1 MSERRPQAEPAPVTG
16 DEAPAPWPAGSWLPR
31 ALVLSALLHAL
42 LWGVGAL
49 ATGGGSDRRG
59 PDDLVDIELA
69 PPPPKAETLPK
80 EKAVAPETVA
90 AAPAPPPEPEAA
102 GGPRDAGPDAGP
114 DARPDAA
121 PDARPRRR
129 RKPDAGPD
137 AAADAAVDAGADAG
151 EPDATAYALL
161 DAGRATDAAT
171 DAGTDAAGDGAL
183 ASVTDAATS
192 DGGVAA
198 LAPEEG
204 LGDTPT
210 SAGTAANLLAYFPKG
225 HLVTVLVRFDRLR
238 NTRWAEPSEAIFAP
252 MPDYRALFGGGK
264 PRLVERFDTLV
275 ISSPKPRDPTATI
288 LAGRSG
294 MSRRELRELFERQ
307 GTPITW
313 STVSG
318 GALGERT
325 GPRVLPGDPRV
336 VLAPAAGWFF
346 LAAPADLPGLTA
358 PRSGELDTAEATV
371 PLPAWLAA
379 VQTIDREA
387 GEARGPAVI
396 LTVTAT
402 RARWKVPDVGL
413 GVTSVP
419 APERGTLAM
428 ELVKQGF
435 VVRGNVKLASDAE
448 AEELVLAVETARKA
462 IGDSTFLQSVLRRAN
477 AYNAVMGLSV
487 KRTGSRVAY
496 ATSISIK
503 DAEILMALAGAAVQE
518 YFGKPP

>member
-1 MSERRPQAEPAPVTG
+1 MSERSPHAEPAPPSG
-16 DEAPAPWPAGSWLPR
+16 DGESARSSGGSWLPR

-42 LWGVGAL
+42 LWGIGAV
-49 ATGGGSDRRG
+49 ATSGGAQRGSHA
-59 PDDLVDIELA
+59 DLVDIELA
-69 PPPPKAETLPK
+69 PPPPKAEALPK
-80 EKAVAPETVA
+80 EKALGPEAVA
-90 AAPAPPPEPEAA
+90 AAPPPPPAPPPEVT
-102 GGPRDAGPDAGP
+102 GGLRDAGPDAGV
-114 DARPDAA
+114 DAA
-121 PDARPRRR
+121 PDARPKRR

-137 AAADAAVDAGADAG
+137 AAPDAGPDGAID
-151 EPDATAYALL
+151 EPDAAYAAL
-161 DAGRATDAAT
+161 DAGVVGDAPGAADDATP
-171 DAGTDAAGDGAL
+171 GDGAL
-183 ASVTDAATS
+183 ASLTDAALG

-198 LAPEEG
+198 LAPEDG
-204 LGDTPT
+204 LGETPT

-238 NTRWAEPSEAIFAP
+238 GTRWAEPSEAIFAP
-252 MPDYRALFGGGK
+252 MPDYRSLFGGGQ

-275 ISSPKPRDPTATI
+275 ISSPRPRDPTATT
-288 LAGRSG
+288 LAGRSA
-294 MSRRELRELFERQ
+294 MSRRELRELFQRQ

-318 GALGERT
+318 GALGERS

-336 VLAPAAGWFF
+336 ILAPAAGWFF

-358 PRSGELDTAEATV
+358 PRAGELDTAEATV
-371 PLPAWLAA
+371 PLPPWLAR

-387 GEARGPAVI
+387 GEPSGPAVI

-448 AEELVLAVETARKA
+448 AEELVTAVETARKA
-462 IGDSTFLQSVLRRAN
+462 IGDSGFLQSVLRRAN

-503 DAEILMALAGAAVQE
+503 DAEILMALAGAAMQE

>member
-1 MSERRPQAEPAPVTG
+1 MSEPSPPAEPAPPFA
-16 DEAPAPWPAGSWLPR
+16 DDRQAPLAAGSWLPR

-49 ATGGGSDRRG
+49 AAGGGIDRRSS
-59 PDDLVDIELA
+59 DDLVDIELA
-69 PPPPKAETLPK
+69 PPPPKAEALPK
-80 EKAVAPETVA
+80 EKAVAPEAVA
-90 AAPAPPPEPEAA
+90 TAPPPPAPAPEAT
-102 GGPRDAGPDAGP
+102 GGVRDAGPDAGVDASV
-114 DARPDAA
+114 DAR

-137 AAADAAVDAGADAG
+137 AGADANPDAS
-151 EPDATAYALL
+151 ELDATAYALL
-161 DAGRATDAAT
+161 DAGPTTDAAT
-171 DAGTDAAGDGAL
+171 DALGDAAGDGAL
-183 ASVTDAATS
+183 ASITDAALG

-198 LAPEEG
+198 LAPEDG

-225 HLVTVLVRFDRLR
+225 HLVSVLVRFDRLR
-238 NTRWAEPSEAIFAP
+238 GTRWAEPSEAIFAP
-252 MPDYRALFGGGK
+252 MPDYRALFGGGQ
-264 PRLVERFDTLV
+264 PRLVERFETLV

-288 LAGRSG
+288 LAGRSA
-294 MSRRELRELFERQ
+294 MSRRELRELFQRQ

-313 STVSG
+313 STVTG

-336 VLAPAAGWFF
+336 ILAPAAGWFF
-346 LAAPADLPGLTA
+346 LAAPAELPGLTS
-358 PRSGELDTAEATV
+358 PRAGELDTIEATA
-371 PLPAWLAA
+371 PLPAWLAS

-396 LTVTAT
+396 VTVTAT

-413 GVTSVP
+413 GVSSVP

-435 VVRGNVKLASDAE
+435 VVRGNVKLASDVE
-448 AEELVLAVETARKA
+448 AEELVTAVETARKA
-462 IGDSTFLQSVLRRAN
+462 IGDSSFLQSVLRRAN

-487 KRTGSRVAY
+487 KRTGARVAY

-518 YFGKPP
+518 YFGKAP

>member
-1 MSERRPQAEPAPVTG
+1 MSERSPQAEPAPASG
-16 DEAPAPWPAGSWLPR
+16 DQGPTPWPAGAWLPR

-42 LWGVGAL
+42 LWGVAAL
-49 ATGGGSDRRG
+49 AAGGGSDRRSR
-59 PDDLVDIELA
+59 DDLVDIELA
-69 PPPPKAETLPK
+69 PPPPKAEALPK
-80 EKAVAPETVA
+80 EKAMAPEAVA
-90 AAPAPPPEPEAA
+90 AAPAPAPEPEA
-102 GGPRDAGPDAGP
+102 GGSLRDAGPDAGP

-137 AAADAAVDAGADAG
+137 AAPDAAVDAGADAG
-151 EPDATAYALL
+151 EQDATAYALL
-161 DAGRATDAAT
+161 DAGQATDAAT
-171 DAGTDAAGDGAL
+171 DAATDGAL
-183 ASVTDAATS
+183 ASVTDAPPG

-198 LAPEEG
+198 LAPEDG

-225 HLVTVLVRFDRLR
+225 HLVTALVRFDRLR

-288 LAGRSG
+288 LAGRSV

-358 PRSGELDTAEATV
+358 PRAGELDTATATV
-371 PLPAWLAA
+371 PLPPWLAA

-402 RARWKVPDVGL
+402 RARWKVPEVGL

-419 APERGTLAM
+419 APERATLAM

-435 VVRGNVKLASDAE
+435 VVRGNVKLASDTE
-448 AEELVLAVETARKA
+448 AEELVMAVETARKA